1 VNRPIE
7 EVEFT
12 IFDTETTGLEPQAGD
27 RVVELAAIRF
37 KGEEKLAVFSSL
49 VNPEREVSPGAFA
62 VNKISKEMLRDAPKI
77 AEIMPE
83 FFKFIAGS
91 CICSYNASFDLEFM
105 QNEARIIKSEFPK
118 EIIVLDILKMARR
131 LLPKLERYA
140 LWFVVQ
146 HLGIK
151 QQQQHRALS
160 DVEITWLVF
169 KHLKEKLISQGVG
182 DFGNFSRLFSLN
194 PQFLQN
200 INAQRIAEIEEAIAR
215 EMKLKIKYLSSVNA
229 QVTERQVI
237 PKEIRQE
244 RGASYLVGYCSLRN
258 EERSFRIDGILHL
271 EIV

>member
-1 VNRPIE
+1 MNRHIE

-37 KGEEKLAVFSSL
+37 KGEERLATFSTL
-49 VNPEREVSPGAFA
+49 VNPEREISAGAFA
-62 VNKISKEMLRDAPKI
+62 VNKISKAMLEDAPKI
-77 AEIMPE
+77 AKVMPE
-83 FFKFIAGS
+83 FLEFIKGS
-91 CICSYNASFDLEFM
+91 CLCSYNACFDLEFM
-105 QNEARIIKSEFPK
+105 RNESRLLNSEFPQ
-118 EIIVLDILKMARR
+118 EIIVLDILKMARK

-160 DVEITWLVF
+160 DVEITWMVF
-169 KHLKEKLISQGVG
+169 RHLKEKLVSQGVY
-182 DFGNFSRLFSLN
+182 DFGNFSRLFSVN
-194 PQFLQN
+194 PQLLEN
-200 INAQRIAEIEEAIAR
+200 INTQRISEIEEAISR
-215 EMKLKIKYLSSVNA
+215 EMKLKIKYLSSINA

-237 PKEIRQE
+237 PKEIKQE
-244 RGASYLVGYCSLRN
+244 RGTSYLVGFCSLRN